1 MMTDLSPLS
10 QLALSVAMGR
20 EVDSVIVDTEKVGL
34 ECINYLKD
42 QRLPPMTFI
51 PLATCKVREIDRGT
65 RRDLSCHIYLRTRS
79 YFYSR
84 KSCL

>member
-1 MMTDLSPLS
+1 
-10 QLALSVAMGR
+10 MGR

-51 PLATCKVREIDRGT
+51 PLATCKVREIGGQEGT
-65 RRDLSCHIYLRTRS
+65 FRVIST
-79 YFYSR
+79 
-84 KSCL
+84 